1 MYQSE
6 TGHYMCHNKYF
17 GRKLSVEGVQDTLL
31 EFLNNGT
38 RIRTGLIDPI
48 IEKLRKLHEVV
59 SKQNTFRFYSSS
71 LLIMYDGWEV
81 ENADSPSQ
89 SQAQQRQQDT
99 SNMEQQ
105 QQGEAASSAGQNSN
119 YNGASLP
126 AETTHDTSQSDNTNY
141 MQWETT
147 QFEQQQQQKVDVR
160 MIDFAH
166 TTHEGFRGDR
176 TLHAGP
182 DKGYLFGLESLIRM
196 FEKLKATVYT

>member
-1 MYQSE
+1 
-6 TGHYMCHNKYF
+6 MCHNKYF

-31 EFLNNGT
+31 EFLNNGA

-71 LLIMYDGWEV
+71 LLIMYDGYEV

-89 SQAQQRQQDT
+89 SQAQQRHRDTLEQQQQQ
-99 SNMEQQ
+99 QQ

-119 YNGASLP
+119 SNDASLRSD
-126 AETTHDTSQSDNTNY
+126 TTHDASQSDNTNY

-147 QFEQQQQQKVDVR
+147 QFEQQLQQKVDVR